1 MFQSQSPTI
10 YVQQRHSVFHGPLTI
25 LLVLWAIAL
34 PALLVL
40 LTAFGPIGWLVGAGV
55 AVLLAVPWVVGLAI
69 LWFLRHIA

>member
-1 MFQSQSPTI
+1 MFQSQPPTI
-10 YVQQRHSVFHGPLTI
+10 YVQQRQSVFHGSLTL

-34 PALLVL
+34 PATLLF

-55 AVLLAVPWVVGLAI
+55 AVLLAVPWVVGLVI